1 MEIEFGFKD
10 FPVWRGV
17 QTEPGVKYSLP
28 YSIGW
33 DSRGYISQKSDQS
46 VREQMVNAYSDEDY
60 SCITSPP
67 GTSKW
72 ANSLGQRSID
82 QTKKFAGPLDG
93 KTILE
98 VGAGSD
104 YIANSLT
111 DAYKIYKYFI
121 MDPSIKNTSSKDNIE
136 IHREYFQVEKCLDV
150 AFELVLAFGILEHL
164 ADPMQ
169 FLLDLNR
176 VLTPTK
182 GRAIMCFP
190 DTERQLRAGD
200 LSVLV
205 HEHLSYF
212 TEKTVKDLF
221 YRCGFR
227 VLECETIADSFYY
240 YLEAVGEIHPKKDI
254 AMDDVLAD
262 ATNQYYYNLEWVQKK
277 IHSLLERGETLAF
290 HGACNGLNN
299 LLYLFGLN
307 DNENILVFDG
317 DDTKVGH
324 YLPTCLSVVRASD
337 DPTYQEVD
345 RVFIAATSF
354 YQEIK
359 QFLMEQHHMDED
371 RIVSVAKV

>member
-72 ANSLGQRSID
+72 ANSLGHRSID

-121 MDPSIKNTSSKDNIE
+121 MDPSIKNTSSKDN
-136 IHREYFQVEKCLDV
+136 
-150 AFELVLAFGILEHL
+150 
-164 ADPMQ
+164 
-169 FLLDLNR
+169 
-176 VLTPTK
+176 T
-182 GRAIMCFP
+182 
-190 DTERQLRAGD
+190 
-200 LSVLV
+200 
-205 HEHLSYF
+205 
-212 TEKTVKDLF
+212 
-221 YRCGFR
+221 
-227 VLECETIADSFYY
+227 
-240 YLEAVGEIHPKKDI
+240 
-254 AMDDVLAD
+254 
-262 ATNQYYYNLEWVQKK
+262 
-277 IHSLLERGETLAF
+277 
-290 HGACNGLNN
+290 
-299 LLYLFGLN
+299 
-307 DNENILVFDG
+307 
-317 DDTKVGH
+317 
-324 YLPTCLSVVRASD
+324 
-337 DPTYQEVD
+337 
-345 RVFIAATSF
+345 
-354 YQEIK
+354 
-359 QFLMEQHHMDED
+359 
-371 RIVSVAKV
+371 